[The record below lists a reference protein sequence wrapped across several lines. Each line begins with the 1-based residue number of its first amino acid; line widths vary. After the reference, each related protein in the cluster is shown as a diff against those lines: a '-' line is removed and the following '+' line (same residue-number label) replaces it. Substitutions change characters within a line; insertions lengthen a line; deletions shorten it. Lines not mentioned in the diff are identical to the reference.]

1 MNFRCP
7 TGHLPAFRS
16 TNSNVCLN
24 LRWFCFALTVCLPF
38 TALADGPSLLRMFS
52 RGGRVQADPAADY
65 TLAEEDGPW
74 MILAHT
80 FVGEGSRDRAQR
92 LVMEIRRD
100 LQLPAFVYR
109 EQFDFTGEVNPG
121 KPMQATGSVD
131 SLPARK
137 MRYAN
142 RVRYDAHAVLVGEYD
157 RVNHPKL
164 EEDLQRI
171 KTADPAVFSDRE
183 GMAAETD
190 ITNPVTT
197 IKAIHQKLLRRRA
210 DKDRMGPMASAFVT
224 RNPMLPEDYFQPP
237 QVDSFVA
244 KLNED
249 MTHSLLECQGK
260 YTVVVRTFEGLGAIV
275 SGTDEGKF
283 QPSIKRLDECA
294 AQAQKMTAF
303 LRKEGHEAYQFHDR
317 TKSIVTIGSFDT
329 LGRELPGGR
338 FQYDPGI
345 LAVMNEFRAFNV
357 DPKIA
362 AQVSRK
368 TSTAGMAAKHIK
380 NIPFDVQ
387 PTPIAVPK
395 VSKRS
400 LYSAMR
406 R

>member
-1 MNFRCP
+1 MKALCS
-7 TGHLPAFRS
+7 TGRLPAYHS
-16 TNSNVCLN
+16 AVSV
-24 LRWFCFALTVCLPF
+24 LRWCCLALSVGVPSI
-38 TALADGPSLLRMFS
+38 ASADGPSLLRMFS
-52 RGGRVQADPAADY
+52 RAGRVEADPADDY

-80 FVGEGSRDRAQR
+80 FVGEGSRGRAQQ
-92 LVMEIRRD
+92 LVLEIRRD
-100 LQLPAFVYR
+100 LHLPAYVYR
-109 EQFDFTGEVNPG
+109 EEFDFTGEVNTG
-121 KPMQATGSVD
+121 APMQTAASSSSFRT
-131 SLPARK
+131 RR

-142 RVRYDAHAVLVGEYD
+142 KVRYDAHAVLVGEYD
-157 RVNHPKL
+157 RVDHPKL

-171 KTADPAVFSDRE
+171 KTANPPVFSDRE

-190 ITNPVTT
+190 ITNPVTAV
-197 IKAIHQKLLRRRA
+197 KALHQKFLRRRA
-210 DKDRMGPMASAFVT
+210 DKDQAGPMISAFVT

-249 MTHSLLECQGK
+249 MPYSLLECEGK

-275 SGTDEGKF
+275 SGSDDGKF
-283 QPSIKRLDECA
+283 EPSIQRLDEYA
-294 AQAQKMTAF
+294 AQAQQMTAY

-317 TKSIVTIGSFDT
+317 TKSIVTIGSFNS

-338 FQYDPGI
+338 FQYDAGI

-357 DPKIA
+357 DPRIA
-362 AQVSRK
+362 AQVARK
-368 TSTAGMAAKHIK
+368 TQAKGNAAKHVK

-400 LYSAMR
+400 LYNAMR

>member
-1 MNFRCP
+1 V
-7 TGHLPAFRS
+7 L
-16 TNSNVCLN
+16 
-24 LRWFCFALTVCLPF
+24 
-38 TALADGPSLLRMFS
+38 
-52 RGGRVQADPAADY
+52 
-65 TLAEEDGPW
+65 
-74 MILAHT
+74 
-80 FVGEGSRDRAQR
+80 
-92 LVMEIRRD
+92 EIRRD
-100 LQLPAFVYR
+100 LHLPAYVYR
-109 EQFDFTGEVNPG
+109 EEFDFTGEVNTG
-121 KPMQATGSVD
+121 APMQTAASSSSFRT
-131 SLPARK
+131 RR

-142 RVRYDAHAVLVGEYD
+142 KVRYDAHAVLVGEYD
-157 RVNHPKL
+157 RVDHPKL

-171 KTADPAVFSDRE
+171 KTANPPVFSDRE

-190 ITNPVTT
+190 ITNPVTAV
-197 IKAIHQKLLRRRA
+197 KALHQKFLRRRA
-210 DKDRMGPMASAFVT
+210 DKDQAGPMISAFVT

-249 MTHSLLECQGK
+249 MPYSLLECEGK

-275 SGTDEGKF
+275 SGSDDGKF
-283 QPSIKRLDECA
+283 EPSIQRLDEYA
-294 AQAQKMTAF
+294 AQAQQMTAY

-317 TKSIVTIGSFDT
+317 TKSIVTIGSFNS

-338 FQYDPGI
+338 FQYDAGI

-357 DPKIA
+357 DPRIA
-362 AQVSRK
+362 AQVARK
-368 TSTAGMAAKHIK
+368 TQAKGNAAKHVK

-400 LYSAMR
+400 LYNAMR